1 MLAFTETPLHC
12 AAAKGNLCIA
22 AMLIEK
28 GAKVNAR
35 NHNGCT
41 PLWLAA
47 SQGHYSVVHLL
58 LQQPGVDVDCPCG
71 DVFLKRSGD
80 DVFLRRSGDDVFL
93 KRSGYYVFLKR
104 SGYDVFLKRSCYDV
118 FGKGQI
124 TIFS

>member
-47 SQGHYSVVHLL
+47 SQGHYSVVPVSYTHLTL
-58 LQQPGVDVDCPCG
+58 PTRKNV
-71 DVFLKRSGD
+71 
-80 DVFLRRSGDDVFL
+80 
-93 KRSGYYVFLKR
+93 
-104 SGYDVFLKRSCYDV
+104 
-118 FGKGQI
+118 
-124 TIFS
+124 

>member
-12 AAAKGNLCIA
+12 AAAKGNLHIA

-71 DVFLKRSGD
+71 DVFLKRSGY
-80 DVFLRRSGDDVFL
+80 SGRLYL
-93 KRSGYYVFLKR
+93 KVRLQCFPEKVRLQF
-104 SGYDVFLKRSCYDV
+104 
-118 FGKGQI
+118 
-124 TIFS
+124 T